1 MMFCLLVLIT
11 FISSNIHALQI
22 PTSRRGFIAECTAA
36 TCLSSSPLPTYAADD
51 MASLLDAKT
60 VYWNGPTWSSTR
72 YRASTLQSSTG
83 SQNIPA
89 ATQPTFYPLWL
100 EGYHAIQYKFIGA
113 SFPQGRSVLSLR
125 VAGAGL
131 GTCMSLPNVGYNPS
145 MHAIHFIEDDN
156 RHQAVYEDLAYNTPR
171 RFEAFWPEA
180 KVTAVQTGGG
190 MKCLV
195 SGDGCS
201 LGMNPKLHSPAS
213 RVTLEFDAPTRRSGR
228 LIQSTDVTM
237 LNCSTQVSDNGYYT
251 IKSYS
256 QYNLNQDL
264 QTFYKEI
271 TSWRRNKDDE
281 IVGKTRVAAFLPRY
295 VKDMDTNTGR
305 VEYDE
310 NESVALY
317 DYKMKLTNIDE
328 AQAAN
333 L

>member
-1 MMFCLLVLIT
+1 MKLSLLELLIAAVIT
-11 FISSNIHALQI
+11 NDTQALHI
-22 PTSRRGFIAECTAA
+22 ATSRRGFIGTA
-36 TCLSSSPLPTYAADD
+36 TLSSLPLSTSATGDIAN
-51 MASLLDAKT
+51 LLDAKT
-60 VYWNGPTWSSTR
+60 MYWNGPPWSSAR

-83 SQNIPA
+83 NQNIPA
-89 ATQPTFYPLWL
+89 AAQPAFYPLWL
-100 EGYHAIQYKFIGA
+100 EGYHAIQYKFVGA
-113 SFPQGRSVLSLR
+113 FFPQGRSVLSLR

-145 MHAIHFIEDDN
+145 MHAMHFIKDDN

-180 KVTAVQTGGG
+180 KVTAVQTDGG

-195 SGDGCS
+195 TGDRCS
-201 LGMNPKLHSPAS
+201 LEMNPKLHSPAS

-228 LIQSTDVTM
+228 LLQSTDVTM
-237 LNCSTQVSDNGYYT
+237 LDCSTQDLDDVYIT
-251 IKSYS
+251 MKVYS

-271 TSWRRNKDDE
+271 TSWQRNNDE

-295 VKDMDTNTGR
+295 IKDMDANTGR
-305 VEYDE
+305 IEYDD

-317 DYKMKLTNIDE
+317 DYKMKLMSIDE
-328 AQAAN
+328 AEAAS